1 MLSIDLH
8 DAVERML
15 GSPRPYEHLLMAVKT
30 IAEHYETSTEY
41 IVGHSE
47 GGDKLNQA
55 ASALQSKFTSFPSV
69 TQSISPSKVYKAVDA
84 FRAELARDFEGPA
97 LSHPWLTSLAD
108 SLDSFVKAYDDYL
121 TRQTASNAANLMVI
135 GHRLDQRLDSFFG
148 SLAFYKEIV
157 ETP

>member
-55 ASALQSKFTSFPSV
+55 ASALQSKFTSFPS
-69 TQSISPSKVYKAVDA
+69 YKAVDA